1 MCQEI
6 NHQIYQTLSDM
17 IYLPI
22 NYYFVKKKKINKFYI
37 LNLGIFLSYIELF
50 IWKRSVQSKIWLRT
64 SNPLSQLCSKT
75 KCHQQW
81 EYKFFPN
88 NM

>member
-50 IWKRSVQSKIWLRT
+50 I
-64 SNPLSQLCSKT
+64 
-75 KCHQQW
+75 
-81 EYKFFPN
+81 
-88 NM
+88 